1 MKIAKFVSHSILNH
15 RIYGANF
22 IPDAFVVAL
31 HELAKLKKFLAL
43 FVNGTYIQP
52 GASLLYLILV
62 FSLMCLFVCNYTIN
76 KLGSDYMILR
86 ICEI

>member
-1 MKIAKFVSHSILNH
+1 MKIAKLVSHSLLNR

-31 HELAKLKKFLAL
+31 HELAKLKKILAL

-52 GASLLYLILV
+52 GAS
-62 FSLMCLFVCNYTIN
+62 
-76 KLGSDYMILR
+76 
-86 ICEI
+86 